1 MNKSELKPGVSTRMT
16 NSNRSWLATRF
27 AKRRFRPLAAVAWAL
42 LLAQLCPALAAPN
55 GNPGILPPQSQA
67 YGFSYGEWA
76 AQWWA
81 WTLSFPLS
89 ADPAN
94 GSAPLDSNQSG
105 NVWFLPGAHISST
118 GTVSVIV
125 HQFTV
130 PAGKA
135 LFFPVLTYWA
145 DDSNCPV
152 FDTFTPEEL
161 LAFNS
166 AAWEANVTLT
176 ACTIDDVPVQGL
188 ADPQHTAYR
197 VQTPPFSYT
206 LASYDNLLNNFFAAG
221 LLSCNLDGVTVYPAE
236 ADGAFLM
243 LAPLPVGQH
252 TIRVQ
257 AVVGPLANPRSQKD
271 ITYQLTIV
279 P

>member
-1 MNKSELKPGVSTRMT
+1 MT
-16 NSNRSWLATRF
+16 NSSLLSLATRVTP
-27 AKRRFRPLAAVAWAL
+27 RRFFPGAAVALAF
-42 LLAQLCPALAAPN
+42 LLAQVSPALAAPN
-55 GNPGILPPQSQA
+55 RNPGILPPQSRA

-81 WTLSFPLS
+81 WTLSFPVS

-94 GSAPLDSNQSG
+94 DSAPLDSNQSG
-105 NVWFLPGAHISST
+105 EVWFLPGAHIKST
-118 GTVSVIV
+118 GTISVIT
-125 HQFTV
+125 HQSTA

-145 DDSNCPV
+145 DDSDCPV

-161 LAFNS
+161 LAFDTT
-166 AAWEANVTLT
+166 AWDANVTLLS
-176 ACTIDDVPVQGL
+176 CTIDGVPVQGL
-188 ADPQHTAYR
+188 SDPIHSSYR

-206 LASYDNLLNNFFAAG
+206 LASHDNLLNNFFAVG

-236 ADGAFLM
+236 ADGVFLM
-243 LAPLPVGQH
+243 LAPLSVGQH
-252 TIRVQ
+252 TIHVF
-257 AVVGPLANPRSQKD
+257 AVIGPLAHPQSEKD
-271 ITYQLTIV
+271 ITYQLTIA